1 MLTEMAIF
9 TEAIARE
16 LQERGFELVRI
27 GGRNEKIYFFYDSV
41 LLRAAVDELL
51 EAYANE
57 DI

>member
-1 MLTEMAIF
+1 MLTEVAIF

-27 GGRNEKIYFFYDSV
+27 GGRNENIYYFQESV
-41 LLRAAVDELL
+41 SLWAAVDELL

-57 DI
+57 SI

>member
-1 MLTEMAIF
+1 MLTEVAIF

-27 GGRNEKIYFFYDSV
+27 GGKNENIYYFQESV
-41 LLRAAVDELL
+41 SLWAAVDELL

>member
-1 MLTEMAIF
+1 MLTEVAIF

-27 GGRNEKIYFFYDSV
+27 GGRNENIYYFQESV
-41 LLRAAVDELL
+41 SLWAAVDELL

>member
-1 MLTEMAIF
+1 MLTEVPIF

-27 GGRNEKIYFFYDSV
+27 GGRNENIYYFQESMS
-41 LLRAAVDELL
+41 LWAAVDELL